1 MELPQL
7 IERVF
12 SLAVS
17 SAAAAAAAA
26 VVSKA
31 MISVYRRSN

>member
-17 SAAAAAAAA
+17 AAAAAAAAA
-26 VVSKA
+26 VSKA
-31 MISVYRRSN
+31 MISV